1 MKLPHGWLFIPK
13 ATNKGTAI
21 EVEGAELIWC
31 CECKYYEPDITAN
44 PWGVCC
50 HPDWVVGNVG
60 HEVDETGW
68 CYRAEPW
75 RGEEHEDD

>member
-13 ATNKGTAI
+13 SINKGTAI
-21 EVEGAELIWC
+21 EVEQKELILC
-31 CECKYYEPDITAN
+31 HDCKHYEADITGN

-50 HPDWVVGNVG
+50 HPDWVTDKVG
-60 HEVDETGW
+60 HMVDKDGW

-75 RGEEHEDD
+75 RGEENG